1 MSKKFRQVSAD
12 LIEANGDNVKMMRA
26 MDDKWQMRWNLPDP
40 IAALPWV
47 RKKVSSDPHDAVRA
61 ATRVLATVMPK
72 LKLTPLATNIETRDR
87 TDELER
93 ALMWHLALAFNRRGK
108 PLSTIVWQ
116 ALMYD
121 MVCAQVVHLP
131 NQQKAMG
138 TFQEDKHR
146 LKYAKRFV
154 DFAIIMRDPKCVHAE
169 WSDWMLERVV
179 YGNLTT
185 LGSLKQFWGKKAD
198 ALRKQARKKK
208 LRNKDMVTVYDY
220 QDMESRYVWCYPT
233 GESGMVNANDD
244 NPIVILEEDNDL
256 DFLPWAIKTGGEELV
271 PLLYSIWKA
280 GQWDDQNV
288 MGSINI
294 SEVIAY
300 FAAARSMKK
309 GPGEV
314 EVDYGEPARV
324 LDVPP
329 GTEYEQIPPVPMDPN
344 LLQMVDRIQAEIAKG
359 TIPNII
365 TLGEVAPGTAYA
377 TVNLQTQSG
386 VKAVNPYKELAED
399 VLAEIV
405 RIMLYW
411 IDYTGEGIVAYPT
424 VIGGD
429 YDERIGVE
437 KGDFDPEQ
445 LYLEVELTADV
456 PTDRGQRMNAAVM
469 GRDKL
474 NMSIRTSHE
483 GVGIADSG
491 AEQKQWYGEQ
501 RRELEFRREEA
512 QKDMIMQRTEQLK
525 TQELVALQQ
534 MNLQM
539 QAQAMQQGA
548 QQQGAP
554 QQQAQRGAPTGQPRE
569 VPRGSPGFENIR
581 GQGFDTSRGGTPPA
595 ETAPGEGERIRAEE

>member
-1 MSKKFRQVSAD
+1 MSKKIQQIAAD
-12 LIEANGDNVKMMRA
+12 LIGADEDNVKMMRA
-26 MDDKWQMRWNLPDP
+26 MDDMWQMRWNLPP
-40 IAALPWV
+40 QIAGLPWV

-72 LKLTPLATNIETRDR
+72 LRLTPLASNIETRDA

-93 ALMWHLALAFNRRGK
+93 ALMWHLSLAFNRKGK

-138 TFQEDKHR
+138 TFQEEKHR
-146 LKYAKRFV
+146 LQYAKRFG

-185 LGSLKQFWGKKAD
+185 LGSLKQFWGKQAD
-198 ALRKQARKKK
+198 ALRRAARKKK
-208 LRNKDMVTVYDY
+208 LRNKDWVTVYDY
-220 QDMESRYVWCYPT
+220 QDLKSRYVWCYPT

-244 NPIVILEEDNDL
+244 NPIVIIEEDNDL

-271 PLLYSIWKA
+271 SLLYSIWRA
-280 GQWDDQNV
+280 QQWADQNV
-288 MGSINI
+288 MGSINM

-300 FAAARSMKK
+300 FASARLMKE

-329 GTEYEQIPPVPMDPN
+329 GTKVSELPPIPMDPN
-344 LLQMVDRIQAEIAKG
+344 LLAMVDRLQAEIAKG
-359 TIPNII
+359 TIPNVI
-365 TLGEVAPGTAYA
+365 TMGEIPAGAAYA
-377 TVNLQTQSG
+377 TVNLATQSG
-386 VKAVNPYKELAED
+386 VKAINPYKELAED
-399 VLAEIV
+399 ALSEII
-405 RIMLYW
+405 RTMLYW

-424 VIGGD
+424 VLGGETN
-429 YDERIGVE
+429 ERIGVS

-445 LYLEVELTADV
+445 LYLEIELTADV
-456 PTDRGQRMNAAVM
+456 PTDRLQRMNAAVM

-474 NMSIRTSHE
+474 NMSVRTSHE
-483 GVGIADSG
+483 AVGIPDSG
-491 AEQKQWYGEQ
+491 AEQKQWREEQ
-501 RRELEFRREEA
+501 ERELDFRREEVR
-512 QKDMIMQRTEQLK
+512 KDMIMQREEQLE
-525 TQELVALQQ
+525 TQQQLFLQQ
-534 MNLQM
+534 VNQQAQM
-539 QAQAMQQGA
+539 QATLQP

-554 QQQAQRGAPTGQPRE
+554 QQQVQPAGQPRE
-569 VPRGSPGFENIR
+569 EPRGSPGFENIR
-581 GQGFDTSRGGTPPA
+581 GQGMDTSRGGTPPA
-595 ETAPGEGERIRAEE
+595 MAAPGEGERIRAEE